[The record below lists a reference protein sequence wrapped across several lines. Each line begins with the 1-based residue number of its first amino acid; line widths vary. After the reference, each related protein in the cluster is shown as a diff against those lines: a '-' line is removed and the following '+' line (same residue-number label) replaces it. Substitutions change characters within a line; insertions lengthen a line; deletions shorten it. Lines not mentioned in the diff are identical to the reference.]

1 MTIYLAEWRRFRR
14 MTQEKLAELAGTD
27 KTQISRLER
36 GERQMTV
43 KWLSRLAPCLGC
55 EEHDLLSPP
64 TSDDFNG
71 RLTKKVDHVTTPTQP
86 KGKRPMSTRVRLAA
100 KMLAKLSEDERL
112 EALDWAEDFAP
123 QEGEIP
129 QKGRKTS

>member
-1 MTIYLAEWRRFRR
+1 
-14 MTQEKLAELAGTD
+14 
-27 KTQISRLER
+27 
-36 GERQMTV
+36 
-43 KWLSRLAPCLGC
+43 
-55 EEHDLLSPP
+55 
-64 TSDDFNG
+64 
-71 RLTKKVDHVTTPTQP
+71 
-86 KGKRPMSTRVRLAA
+86 MSTRVRLAA